1 MVQYPIILA
10 NAQKNTVFFL
20 INALLLKKT

>member
-10 NAQKNTVFFL
+10 NTQKNTVFFS
-20 INALLLKKT
+20 IKT